1 MFKTLAKARLARV
14 AMALNER
21 ARCGLPTLVL
31 MTDDERLL
39 TPLIAARNLPR
50 GSMVIV
56 RARRS
61 SHRAKLAHSLR
72 PVARARGLILLVA
85 NDPSLADR
93 IGAQGLHLSEANARE
108 ACTWRAR
115 RPRWLITSTAH
126 TLAACASAKRLGA
139 DAAFLSPVFTT
150 ASHPGVR
157 CLGAA
162 RARVIAHQATIPIY
176 ALGGM
181 NAQTAMRLACAP
193 FVGIAAIGA
202 LAA

>member
-1 MFKTLAKARLARV
+1 VALNQLARC
-14 AMALNER
+14 R
-21 ARCGLPTLVL
+21 LPPLVL
-31 MTDDERLL
+31 MTDDERLPD
-39 TPLIAARNLPR
+39 PLAAARKLPR

-56 RARRS
+56 RARQPS
-61 SHRAKLAHSLR
+61 DRAKLARSLR

-85 NDPSLADR
+85 NDPSLADC
-93 IGAQGLHLSEANARE
+93 IGAQGLHLSEANARG

-150 ASHPGVR
+150 ASHSGATGI
-157 CLGAA
+157 GAA
-162 RARVIAHQATIPIY
+162 CARMIARQAAIPVY
-176 ALGGM
+176 ALGGV
-181 NAQTAMRLACAP
+181 NGQTARTVARTSFIGL
-193 FVGIAAIGA
+193 AAIGA